1 MVSTLAEDNVNF
13 RASWYQEIP
22 TKLVLRRTKV
32 GTAAGKSSHR
42 GAQKYERMP
51 TNQGETAG
59 ARDGFCRGSRE
70 FLPGKL
76 ELRGRCQIWQRPL
89 PSLVAGAAKSV
100 IGRCYP
106 FFVFD
111 YLQKAD
117 SRSLGKGS
125 ANRAKNQINQ
135 RFFEFFPRC
144 SLPSTNVKGTK
155 IIAEIQ
161 IFSQRLI
168 TEFFFRSVHHTNDLI
183 EN

>member
-1 MVSTLAEDNVNF
+1 M
-13 RASWYQEIP
+13 
-22 TKLVLRRTKV
+22 
-32 GTAAGKSSHR
+32 AGKSSHR

-51 TNQGETAG
+51 SSQGETAG
-59 ARDGFCRGSRE
+59 VRGGFCRGSRE
-70 FLPGKL
+70 FDTGKL
-76 ELRGRCQIWQRPL
+76 ELRGRQKQFGRPSQYLRSGAQISW
-89 PSLVAGAAKSV
+89 G
-100 IGRCYP
+100 GRANP

-111 YLQKAD
+111 YLQKSD
-117 SRSLGKGS
+117 SRSLCKGS